1 MANLYYRVSV
11 TAQTSVTVQHNF
23 DLPQVEINAL
33 DSAGEQI
40 NDLIASA
47 APLPADP
54 RNQTVVNFSVPFTG
68 EIVVKNDKFYGVYTQ
83 PASSGG
89 GGGNGSFGPIGFS
102 REGNTQ
108 NGTFLRVDG
117 VQCQLPAAVP
127 PTAAAGY
134 PIESDGTL
142 VIAGLRFRSRVS
154 TAQSAVLEL
163 FRCEGDGATG
173 TQVSLLTETIPA
185 GVFEHDVA
193 LNVSIPLGNWTIVA
207 QRTSGGSGNTNKWED
222 CVALFLIG

>member
-11 TAQTSVTVQHNF
+11 VAQTSVTVQHNF

-33 DSAGEQI
+33 DSTGEQI

-47 APLPADP
+47 SPLPADP

-102 REGNTQ
+102 RSGNTQ

-117 VQCQLPAAVP
+117 VQCQLPNGSD
-127 PTAAAGY
+127 AAAGY
-134 PIESDGTL
+134 PIQSDGTL

-185 GVFEHDVA
+185 GVFEHDVS